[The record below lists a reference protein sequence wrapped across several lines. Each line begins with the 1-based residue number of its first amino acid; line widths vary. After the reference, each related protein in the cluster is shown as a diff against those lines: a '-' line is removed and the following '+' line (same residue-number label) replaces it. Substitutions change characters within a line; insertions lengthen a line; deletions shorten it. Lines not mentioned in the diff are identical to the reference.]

1 MDTLNHI
8 IKETLD
14 NFVSEAKN
22 ADRHEYWAKR
32 WKEQKKLQ
40 KEHPRS
46 NEAKKADRH
55 EYWAERWKKQKEA
68 QAQAQAEAEAQGT
81 ATVAKPKKKS
91 SNKKDRHKPGYYRR
105 YNWEHPERLR
115 RIGIDPDYI
124 QAVRDFHDCDDLGS
138 EDDVAMGQITL
149 DPECYEDYWMHA
161 NGMTTADDWPD
172 RW

>member
-1 MDTLNHI
+1 MDTLKRI
-8 IKETLD
+8 IQETLD
-14 NFVSEAKN
+14 NFVSET
-22 ADRHEYWAKR
+22 
-32 WKEQKKLQ
+32 
-40 KEHPRS
+40 
-46 NEAKKADRH
+46 KKADRH

-68 QAQAQAEAEAQGT
+68 QAQAQAEAEAEAQGT
-81 ATVAKPKKKS
+81 TTVAKPKKKS

-124 QAVRDFHDCDDLGS
+124 QAMRDFHDCDELG
-138 EDDVAMGQITL
+138 DDGDVAMGRVTL

>member
-1 MDTLNHI
+1 MDTLKHI

-14 NFVSEAKN
+14 NFVSETKK
-22 ADRHEYWAKR
+22 ADRHDYWAKR

-81 ATVAKPKKKS
+81 TTVAKPKKKS

-115 RIGIDPDYI
+115 RVGIDPDYI
-124 QAVRDFHDCDDLGS
+124 QAMRDFHDCDELG
-138 EDDVAMGQITL
+138 DDGDVAMGRVTL

>member
-1 MDTLNHI
+1 MGNIKNI
-8 IKETLD
+8 IKETVN
-14 NFVSEAKN
+14 NFVTEATKS
-22 ADRHEYWAKR
+22 DRHEYWAKR

-55 EYWAERWKKQKEA
+55 EYWAERWKRQKE
-68 QAQAQAEAEAQGT
+68 AQAEAEAQGT
-81 ATVAKPKKKS
+81 TTVSKPKKKS

-124 QAVRDFHDCDDLGS
+124 QAMRDFHDCDELG
-138 EDDVAMGQITL
+138 DDGDVAMGRVTL

-161 NGMTTADDWPD
+161 HGMTTADDWPD